1 MPKNNDDTI
10 DQGGPTEFD
19 AAPGTAPQVEIEA
32 VHGTLRYRTTDGTDT
47 GKKLTAFPGQ
57 QVWLEATAKGE
68 AEATVTTT
76 WPLENGEEVRTIT
89 EPGLIYG

>member
-1 MPKNNDDTI
+1 MTKSTDNP

-19 AAPGTAPQVEIEA
+19 AAPGTAPAIHIKA
-32 VHGTLRYRTTDGTDT
+32 THGTLRYRTADGTDT
-47 GKKLTAFPGQ
+47 GKTLDAFPGQ
-57 QVWLEATAKGE
+57 QVWLEATANGE

-76 WPLENGEEVRTIT
+76 WPIENTEEVRTIT